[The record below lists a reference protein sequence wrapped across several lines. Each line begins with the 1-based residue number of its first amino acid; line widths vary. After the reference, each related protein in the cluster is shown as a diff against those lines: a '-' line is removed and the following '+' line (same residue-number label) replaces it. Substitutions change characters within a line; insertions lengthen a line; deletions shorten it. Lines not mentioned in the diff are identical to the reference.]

1 MEETRNYS
9 CVQSA
14 VHTEELVYD
23 GQTEQGVELEFVLP
37 DYCPDI
43 FRILRCSVTPRVASY
58 SVSADGRLTVDGTAY
73 IKVLYLTEGSDEVF
87 CSDQRSSFSK
97 AVDTGRKNLSPDSVI
112 VTLRPSTDYCNC
124 RAVSSRRIDI
134 RGAVSIRIRMTSPLT
149 TELPPLPAGLEVRT
163 KKLSCCGSTLSAV
176 RRFTVREE
184 IDTGA
189 AGIGFILDS
198 SETSGVTDLR
208 VIADKAVVKGTVSV
222 NALYGVYSP
231 ESSGCRN
238 MEKMSA
244 DIPVSVILD
253 IAGITDEYVTVPRLT
268 VMNCEL
274 TPKTDSGIISCELLM
289 ECSARADKEEEAL
302 IADDAYSLNFET
314 ELSSV
319 PLKISTRPRVMS
331 ENFVQRCDI
340 TGENGPIS
348 VVWDCSAEMGNLSCR
363 CGNDGVMT
371 LSGQMMFHAMG
382 LAEDGSPFYLEK
394 QEAFTQELPAAGVTP
409 ETSAETSADVTDTEF
424 SIRSDGTLGM
434 TAHIAFGAR
443 LRDNAS
449 VEALT
454 AVTILDDKPKEY
466 ASDYALRIC
475 YTGSAP
481 ADCWSIAKKY
491 NTTTE
496 ALMREN
502 GVENEQTALSGMIVI
517 PTI

>member
-14 VHTEELVYD
+14 VHTEELIYD

-43 FRILRCSVTPRVASY
+43 FRILRCSITPRIASY
-58 SVSADGRLTVDGTAY
+58 SVTADGRLSVDGTAY

-97 AVDTGRKNLSPDSVI
+97 TIDTGRKNLSPDAAA
-112 VTLRPSTDYCNC
+112 VTLRPSADYCNC

-134 RGAVSIRIRMTSPLT
+134 RGAVSITVRMTAPQAI
-149 TELPPLPAGLEVRT
+149 ELPPLPAGLEVRT
-163 KKLSCCGSTLSAV
+163 KKLSCCGSALRAV
-176 RRFTVREE
+176 RQITVREK

-189 AGIGFILDS
+189 SGIGFILDS
-198 SETSGVTDLR
+198 SAAAGVTDLR
-208 VIADKAVVKGTVSV
+208 VIADKAVIKGTVGI

-231 ESSGCRN
+231 ESSGCRS

-253 IAGITDEYVTVPRLT
+253 IAGITDEYLTVPRLT

-274 TPKTDSGIISCELLM
+274 TPRTDSGIISCELLM
-289 ECSARADKEEEAL
+289 ECSARAEKEEEAL

-314 ELSSV
+314 ELETV
-319 PLKISTRPRVMS
+319 PLRICAHPRAMT
-331 ENFVQRCDI
+331 ENFAQRCDI
-340 TGENGPIS
+340 TSENGPIS
-348 VVWDCSAEMGNLSCR
+348 TVWDCSADMGSVSCR

-371 LSGQMMFHAMG
+371 VTAQMLFHAMG
-382 LAEDGSPFYLEK
+382 LVEDGSPFYLEK
-394 QEAFTQELPAAGVTP
+394 QEVFTQELPAAGITDG
-409 ETSAETSADVTDTEF
+409 TAAEVGAEVTDTEF

-434 TAHIAFGAR
+434 TAHISFSAQ
-443 LRDNAS
+443 LHDNIR
-449 VEALT
+449 VEALSS
-454 AVTILDDKPKEY
+454 VTILDDKPKEN
-466 ASDYALRIC
+466 ASDCALRIC
-475 YTGSAP
+475 YTGGAP
-481 ADCWSIAKKY
+481 ADCWSVAKKY
-491 NTTTE
+491 NTTTG

-502 GVENEQTALSGMIVI
+502 GLENDQTVLSGMIVI